1 MVPRWTQNDAGG
13 LESYITELKSAKAM
27 QVLSTDAM
35 LIYASLVKSG
45 RPEVLGT
52 LNDEQKADLDHF
64 VAYLRNSFGPSQHE
78 QRLRFQRLKQ
88 GEDENYIDY
97 FLKCEKIYFQSQN
110 MPKPT
115 GNDFLDQY
123 KEDIKFQ
130 YVQGLKNDEVRKLL
144 RLNDVSYEDL
154 VNTARR
160 YTTALKNVKMVNSV
174 NMIEEKEGEYMRS
187 RSSQRSR
194 RREISYSPNR
204 RRRYHCE

>member
-45 RPEVLGT
+45 RSEVLGT
-52 LNDEQKADLDHF
+52 LNDEQKTDLNQF

-78 QRLRFQRLKQ
+78 QRSRFQRLKQ
-88 GEDENYIDY
+88 DEDENCIDY

-130 YVQGLKNDEVRKLL
+130 YVQGLKDPEVKRLMVLNTTTIEYNDIP
-144 RLNDVSYEDL
+144 
-154 VNTARR
+154 NTARNYSTSLR
-160 YTTALKNVKMVNSV
+160 NLNKVYLVNDV
-174 NMIEEKEGEYMRS
+174 TETKERQSRS
-187 RSSQRSR
+187 RSSHRDNFRSK
-194 RREISYSPNR
+194 SPKR
-204 RRRYHCE
+204 H